1 MTSRLLPFFS
11 LVLAV
16 GIFFGYVS
24 PLWNGKVAD
33 AKAAIADD
41 NKALEAAERYVER
54 QNQLATERAAIDPTA
69 LARLEKFLPDSVDNV
84 GMILDLDA
92 LGTRAGLAL
101 TSIDATNSSTAS
113 QATGASGASVVPN
126 DPIGTVDL
134 TIDATGTY
142 SALQAF
148 LDGVER
154 SERLLDVRDITVTG
168 SNTGI
173 YAYHLTLRLY
183 WLR

>member
-16 GIFFGYVS
+16 GLFFGYVS

-41 NKALEAAERYVER
+41 NKALESAKRYVER
-54 QNQLATERAAIDPTA
+54 QNQLATERDAIDPAA
-69 LARLEKFLPDSVDNV
+69 LARLETFLPDSVDNV

-92 LGTRAGLAL
+92 LGTRSGLAL
-101 TSIDATNSSTAS
+101 TSIDVAKDS
-113 QATGASGASVVPN
+113 QATSATAAVPS
-126 DPIGTVDL
+126 DPVGTIDL
-134 TIDATGTY
+134 TLAAEGTY
-142 SALQAF
+142 AALQSF

-168 SNTGI
+168 SNTGVYDYNI
-173 YAYHLTLRLY
+173 TLRLY

>member
-11 LVLAV
+11 LMLAV
-16 GIFFGYVS
+16 GIFFSYVS
-24 PLWNGKVAD
+24 PVWSGDVAN

-41 NKALEAAERYVER
+41 NKALESAKRYVARQNELAAERD
-54 QNQLATERAAIDPTA
+54 AIDPAA

-113 QATGASGASVVPN
+113 SQEGGVASVTN
-126 DPIGTVDL
+126 DPIGTIDL
-134 TIDATGTY
+134 TMDAGGTY
-142 SALQAF
+142 GALQDF

-154 SERLLDVRDITVTG
+154 SQRLLDVREITVTG

-173 YAYHLTLRLY
+173 YDYHIILRLY